1 MNCRCAV
8 PAIFI
13 ATTLAAAFGSA
24 QNPIQ
29 IENAKA
35 GTSGWQLSNPAT
47 NREIEGYASLTSVN
61 IGGNINFSVSTSNSS
76 FNIEIFR
83 TGWYGGIGARRLMTV
98 SNVAGVRRSTPS
110 PDAVTGLIDCNWP
123 NSYTLSVPTNW
134 VSGIYLARLTGIQ
147 NGKQSYIMF
156 VVRDDNRGYSD
167 IVFESSVTTFQAY
180 NFWPGGV
187 NGKSLYDWAPGG
199 RAWKVSFN
207 RPYVLGYSYDSA
219 QAGVASGVGAG
230 EYLANLQ
237 PGPDQGYPIRAAGW
251 EYNMVRWLEKNGYD
265 VTYLTNIDVHEN
277 GNLIKWGPH
286 SVFLSVGHNEYW
298 SKPMRDNVENALAG
312 PSGQGISLGFFGSNT
327 LYWQIRLE
335 SSPKNGAADR
345 TIVCYKY
352 DAPTND
358 PRYSSNLATVRW
370 RDPQIGQP
378 ETALVGVGYFGDP
391 WQGDIVIN
399 RSGHWLLN
407 GSGLRNGDHLAGLSG
422 YEVDGGW
429 NSQNEPL
436 GIDYVNSTPV
446 GPFPD
451 DFDNPPGLPCN
462 TQTCNNDITI
472 YRAPGSGAPVI
483 AVGSFQW
490 NWGLDN
496 YNAGASGSPSLRSAF
511 ASGAA
516 QTITANAL
524 RCLIDWTC
532 PN

>member
-1 MNCRCAV
+1 MYCRYAFT
-8 PAIFI
+8 AIFI
-13 ATTLAAAFGSA
+13 ATLAAPFGSA

-29 IENAKA
+29 TENAKA

-83 TGWYGGIGARRLMTV
+83 TGWYGGVGARRLTTV
-98 SNVAGVRRSTPS
+98 SNVAGVRRSTPT
-110 PDAVTGLIDCNWP
+110 PDANGMVECNWP
-123 NSYTLSVPTNW
+123 SSYTLNVPTSW
-134 VSGIYLARLTGIQ
+134 VSGIYLARLTGNQ

-156 VVRDDNRGYSD
+156 VVRDGSRASD

-180 NFWPGGV
+180 NFWPGGA
-187 NGKSLYDWAPGG
+187 NGKSLYDFAPGG

-207 RPYVLGYSYDSA
+207 RPYVLGMSYT
-219 QAGVASGVGAG
+219 GSGNGPQSGLGAG

-237 PGPDQGYPIRAAGW
+237 PGPAQGYPIPAAGW
-251 EYNMVRWLEKNGYD
+251 EYNMVRWLEQKGYD
-265 VTYLTNIDVHEN
+265 VTYVTNIDVHEN
-277 GNLIKWGPH
+277 LSLINWPQH
-286 SVFLSVGHNEYW
+286 SVLLSVGHNEYW
-298 SKPMRDNVENALAG
+298 SRPMRQNVEAAQTNGDGL
-312 PSGQGISLGFFGSNT
+312 SLGFFSSNT

-335 SSPKNGAADR
+335 SSPKTGQANR

-352 DAPTND
+352 DAPNND
-358 PRYSSNLATVRW
+358 PRYFSNPSVATVRW
-370 RDPQIGQP
+370 RDPQVNQI
-378 ETALVGVGYFGDP
+378 ETKLVGVGYFGDP

-399 RSGHWLLN
+399 NPGHWLLA
-407 GSGLRNGDHLAGLSG
+407 GSGLRNGDRLRGLSG

-429 NSQNEPL
+429 NASNEPPN
-436 GIDYVNSTPV
+436 IEYVNSTPV

-462 TQTCNNDITI
+462 TRTCNNDITF
-472 YRAPGSGAPVI
+472 YRASRGAPVF
-483 AVGSFQW
+483 ATGSFQW

-496 YNAGASGSPSLRSAF
+496 YNAGANGSPSLRSAF
-511 ASGAA
+511 ASGPA

-524 RCLIDWTC
+524 RCLIDWSC